1 MRFPIRYISKTP
13 SIDFVKY
20 RHLGYAVT
28 LIGLLATAYFCFTR
42 GLDYGIDFAGGVVME
57 LRTET
62 PADLG
67 KMRGLLAN
75 SSMPDATFQNIDSDS
90 QVLLRIR
97 PEGDQSQ
104 AHVAAEVKRILDE
117 GYGEPI
123 TYERVD
129 YVGPQVGEEMVNS
142 SVIALVLGALA
153 IMIYLWVRFEWQ
165 FGVGGMLTLAHDVI
179 MTVGF
184 YAFTGLEFN
193 LTSVAA
199 LLTVLGYSI
208 NDSVVI
214 YDRLRE
220 NMRKYKSMPIA
231 ELINRSVNETLA
243 RTILTGGTVLLALTA
258 LLIYG
263 GDVLFGFSAAMFF
276 GTVVATYSSIVIS
289 ALFLLYFN
297 PRKNASMNED
307 SKQPARA

>member
-1 MRFPIRYISKTP
+1 MHFPIRYLSKAP
-13 SIDFVKY
+13 NIDFVKW
-20 RHLGYAVT
+20 RHLGFAVT
-28 LIGLLATAYFCFTR
+28 IIGVLATAYFYATR

-57 LRTET
+57 LRTDT
-62 PADLG
+62 TADLG
-67 KMRGLLAN
+67 KMRDLLAK
-75 SSMPDATFQNIDSDS
+75 SSMPDATFQNIDSDT

-97 PEGDQSQ
+97 PQGDQSQ

-117 GYGEPI
+117 GYGATV

-129 YVGPQVGEEMVNS
+129 YVGPQVGEELVLS
-142 SVIALVLGALA
+142 SVLALGLCMIA

-165 FGVGGMLTLAHDVI
+165 FGVGGILAMVHDLI
-179 MTVGF
+179 LTVGF
-184 YAFTGLEFN
+184 YAFTGMEFN

-199 LLTVLGYSI
+199 LLTVIGYSI

-220 NMRKYKSMPIA
+220 NMRKYKTMPIG

-258 LLIYG
+258 LIGYG
-263 GDVLFGFSAAMFF
+263 GDVLLGFSAAMFF
-276 GTVVATYSSIVIS
+276 GTVVGTYSSIVIS

-297 PRKNASMNED
+297 PRKNSSAAD
-307 SKQPARA
+307 TATPARA

>member
-13 SIDFVKY
+13 TIDWVKW
-20 RHLGYAVT
+20 RHLGFAVT
-28 LIGLLATAYFCFTR
+28 IIGVLATAYFYFTR

-57 LRTET
+57 LRTEEA
-62 PADLG
+62 ADL
-67 KMRGLLAN
+67 KTMRELLAN
-75 SSMPDATFQNIDSDS
+75 SSMPDATFQNIDSDT

-117 GYGEPI
+117 GYGAPI
-123 TYERVD
+123 KYERVD
-129 YVGPQVGEEMVNS
+129 YVGPQVGEELVISSMV
-142 SVIALVLGALA
+142 ALGLGMLA
-153 IMIYLWVRFEWQ
+153 IMIYLWIRFEWQ
-165 FGVGGMLTLAHDVI
+165 FGVGGILAMIHDVI
-179 MTVGF
+179 LTIGF
-184 YAFTGLEFN
+184 YAFTGMEFN

-199 LLTVLGYSI
+199 LLTIIGYSI

-214 YDRLRE
+214 YDRVRE
-220 NMRKYKSMPIA
+220 NMRKYKSMPLG

-258 LLIYG
+258 LIGYG
-263 GDVLFGFSAAMFF
+263 GDVLLGFSAAMFF
-276 GTVVATYSSIVIS
+276 GTVVGTYSSIVIS

-297 PRKNASMNED
+297 PRKNASAQAD
-307 SKQPARA
+307 TKPARA